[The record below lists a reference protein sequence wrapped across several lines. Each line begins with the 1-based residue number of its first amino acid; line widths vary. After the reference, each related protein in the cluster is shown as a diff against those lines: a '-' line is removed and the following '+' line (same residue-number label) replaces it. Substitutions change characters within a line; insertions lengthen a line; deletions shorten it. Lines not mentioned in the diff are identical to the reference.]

1 MNTTGKGKTSLGKML
16 WRFVIA
22 LLTLAV
28 IIGGVFLWALAATDT
43 SQLARLLVW
52 PDSSIFGDSSPDDW
66 MLFPARTVHAS
77 SEPVS
82 FEAATPDWLAD
93 LKIDDKPLATYLE
106 ETNTTAFV
114 ILHGDELL
122 YEGYFNGSSREATQ
136 TSMSAAKSFAT
147 TLVGI
152 AIDEG
157 YIASL
162 DDPVTMYIP
171 ELIDRDPRFAEITIR
186 HLVAMTSG
194 LRFDAYVSPWDDPTT
209 SYWSPDLRAAAL
221 NTKIEE
227 APGSRFL
234 YNDYNTV
241 LIGMALERATGKT
254 VSEYL
259 ETRLWQPMGA
269 EADGSWSLDSERSGF
284 EKMSVGVNGRA
295 IDFAKLGWLFLNKG
309 KSGDRQVVP
318 VAWVEDSTRM
328 DITTDPAADYQYG
341 WWVDVSRNPNA
352 YYAEGNW
359 CQFIYVYPDADL
371 VLVRHGNDCGGTYWT
386 GLLGDIAQWLE
397 PRLVE

>member
-1 MNTTGKGKTSLGKML
+1 
-16 WRFVIA
+16 
-22 LLTLAV
+22 
-28 IIGGVFLWALAATDT
+28 
-43 SQLARLLVW
+43 
-52 PDSSIFGDSSPDDW
+52 

-221 NTKIEE
+221 NTKIGE
-227 APGSRFL
+227 APGRRFL

-241 LIGMALERATGKT
+241 LIGMVLEHATGKT

-309 KSGDRQVVP
+309 KNGDRQVVP
-318 VAWVEDSTRM
+318 AAWVEDSTRM
-328 DITTDPAADYQYG
+328 DTTTDPAADYQYG
-341 WWVDVSRNPNA
+341 WWLDVSRNPNA

-359 CQFIYVYPDADL
+359 CQFIYVYPDADH